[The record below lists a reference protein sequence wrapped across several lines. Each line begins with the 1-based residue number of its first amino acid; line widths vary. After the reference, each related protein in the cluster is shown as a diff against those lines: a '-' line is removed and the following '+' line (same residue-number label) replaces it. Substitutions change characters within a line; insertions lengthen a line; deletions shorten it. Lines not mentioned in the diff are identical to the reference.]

1 MDELLRVDGLHTT
14 LSAEDENVYHVIR
27 DVSFRLQKN
36 EVLGIV
42 GESGSGKSMLMKSIM
57 GLLPDGAQRESGS
70 IFLNG
75 TDISAYTEKEMW
87 RVRGAEIA
95 MIFQDPMTALNP
107 LRKVGYHL
115 EEVIERH
122 QGLTGKKRRATAL
135 RLLTEVGFV
144 NPETSLRQ
152 YPHELSGGMRQ
163 RLLIAMAI
171 ACRPDII
178 IADEPTTAL
187 DVTIQAQILNLLD
200 EVKRR
205 GEGSMI
211 LITHDLGV
219 IAGICDRVAVMYGG
233 RIMET
238 GTVDEI
244 FYRPLHPYTVALLN
258 AAVKIEERKQ
268 RRLNTVEGMPPEL
281 AELGDRCP
289 FYPRC
294 DRGSELCKESFP
306 IRREVSETHSFCCH
320 MAEVK

>member
-14 LSAEDENVYHVIR
+14 LSAEDENVYHVLR

-122 QGLTGKKRRATAL
+122 QGLTEKKRRATAL

-294 DRGSELCKESFP
+294 DRRSERCKESFP